1 MQKLKEIFKNIKKKE
16 IKKLYDNQ
24 YYLYYLIEFSLLNT
38 NLPLLKLEYYIY
50 NMPNNEWIIAKIDVT
65 FEKDIRDKKGI
76 NYSEEI
82 IKKRNKHINDELA
95 IYPFMRNNILV
106 LKLLLNSFDMN
117 STYDQGISS
126 YILTLLYDNS
136 VKMFKNYFDNNNHG
150 VHLLLFL
157 NKFSKYQYNLYIDKN
172 GIDRFLTDKEKDYFV
187 IKNPKY
193 GNNKRFYVDDPVLIE
208 HSNVASPCYDTEN
221 VKKFFSWL
229 FEQIIGGKNITQI
242 LYENYLRKKNGL
254 PSLYALNK

>member
-1 MQKLKEIFKNIKKKE
+1 MKKKKIE
-16 IKKLYDNQ
+16 KLSDHVYFLNIRD
-24 YYLYYLIEFSLLNT
+24 LIIAD
-38 NLPLLKLEYYIY
+38 PLLIKLEYYIY
-50 NMPNNEWIIAKIDVT
+50 NIPNNEWIIAKIDVT

-95 IYPFMRNNILV
+95 KYPFMRNNILV

-117 STYDQGISS
+117 STFRDGISS

-136 VKMFKNYFDNNNHG
+136 VKMFMNYFDNNNHG
-150 VHLLLFL
+150 VYLLLFL
-157 NKFSKYQYNLYIDKN
+157 NKLSKYQYNFYIDKN

-208 HSNVASPCYDTEN
+208 HSNVASPCYNTEN
-221 VKKFFSWL
+221 VKNFFTWL
-229 FEQIIGGKNITQI
+229 LTQINGGKNITQI
-242 LYENYLRKKNGL
+242 LYQNYFLKKIGL